1 MNKVILITRPD
12 HDITTRYLSR
22 WANQVIELADRKG
35 VEVLD
40 LKRAKANKKE
50 FEGRI
55 KKKNPL
61 FVKFY

>member
-1 MNKVILITRPD
+1 
-12 HDITTRYLSR
+12 LSR